1 MLRRFL
7 YHMLAVLV
15 LGSLAL
21 GACGSP
27 AEEKQTD
34 TRPEE
39 TKKLSEDRRELSA
52 WLIWENEHA
61 AEPNDLLAVQKIEEI
76 TNVHINWQTVG
87 NKEAREKFSLML
99 ASGKMPDLVRSAN
112 IYYPGGMEK
121 GVQDGVFL
129 EITDLAPK
137 YMPRYMALIAENER
151 LQKDVYTDDHRLV
164 GTWTLASYFGEIKGE
179 QVWAGPCIRGDWLEE
194 QELDLPV
201 TIADWEK
208 VLSTIHAHYPE
219 CDAPLMTG
227 QYGHDRVGDFISAYG
242 VLYDFFTPDGKTVL
256 YGPMEEGYRQW
267 VELFR
272 DWYRRGLIDPNFIT
286 NDASITSPNDYMG
299 TGRGASGCTIWGYTD
314 VALRSMGYNDNP
326 DFRLVATTYPVLH
339 EGDTPQAAASMSELV
354 KEGIAISA
362 KTADPE
368 LTLRYLDYWYTEE
381 CMMLD
386 SLGIEGESYHV
397 NNDGSYRI
405 DDRLWAQV
413 KEGTAATI
421 YDAIEE
427 FTLGTSDFG
436 LYNWG
441 MFDPMYE
448 GDPCLAAYDA
458 WNQSQF
464 DLMLP
469 PCMTMT
475 DEENSEFYARYTN
488 IETLVHENTVKFITG
503 ERSMEEWDDFQKQ
516 LIDYGIEKCIAC
528 KQAALDRYNLR

>member
-1 MLRRFL
+1 
-7 YHMLAVLV
+7 
-15 LGSLAL
+15 
-21 GACGSP
+21 
-27 AEEKQTD
+27 
-34 TRPEE
+34 
-39 TKKLSEDRRELSA
+39 
-52 WLIWENEHA
+52 
-61 AEPNDLLAVQKIEEI
+61 
-76 TNVHINWQTVG
+76 
-87 NKEAREKFSLML
+87 ML

-326 DFRLVATTYPVLH
+326 DFRLVATTYPILH

-368 LTLRYLDYWYTEE
+368 LTLRYLDYWYTDE
-381 CMMLD
+381 CMVLD
-386 SLGIEGESYHV
+386 SMGIENDSYVITDGQYHLGPVLRGKVEDGTV
-397 NNDGSYRI
+397 NTISQAMS
-405 DDRLWAQV
+405 LW
-413 KEGTAATI
+413 
-421 YDAIEE
+421 
-427 FTLGTSDFG
+427 TLGTSDFG

-441 MFDPMYE
+441 MFEVQNEDDLSAMNAC
-448 GDPCLAAYDA
+448 DV
-458 WNQSQF
+458 WNSAKF

-469 PCMTMT
+469 STMT
-475 DEENSEFYARYTN
+475 STDAENTEFTSLYTD
-488 IETLVHENTVKFITG
+488 IETLANENTVKFITG
-503 ERSMEEWDDFQKQ
+503 EQSMDQWDAFQNQLKQ
-516 LIDYGIEKCIAC
+516 YGVERCIEL
-528 KQAALDRYNLR
+528 KQAALDRYNAR

>member
-1 MLRRFL
+1 
-7 YHMLAVLV
+7 
-15 LGSLAL
+15 
-21 GACGSP
+21 
-27 AEEKQTD
+27 
-34 TRPEE
+34 
-39 TKKLSEDRRELSA
+39 
-52 WLIWENEHA
+52 
-61 AEPNDLLAVQKIEEI
+61 
-76 TNVHINWQTVG
+76 
-87 NKEAREKFSLML
+87 
-99 ASGKMPDLVRSAN
+99 
-112 IYYPGGMEK
+112 
-121 GVQDGVFL
+121 
-129 EITDLAPK
+129 
-137 YMPRYMALIAENER
+137 
-151 LQKDVYTDDHRLV
+151 
-164 GTWTLASYFGEIKGE
+164 
-179 QVWAGPCIRGDWLEE
+179 
-194 QELDLPV
+194 
-201 TIADWEK
+201 
-208 VLSTIHAHYPE
+208 
-219 CDAPLMTG
+219 
-227 QYGHDRVGDFISAYG
+227 
-242 VLYDFFTPDGKTVL
+242 
-256 YGPMEEGYRQW
+256 
-267 VELFR
+267 
-272 DWYRRGLIDPNFIT
+272 
-286 NDASITSPNDYMG
+286 
-299 TGRGASGCTIWGYTD
+299 
-314 VALRSMGYNDNP
+314 
-326 DFRLVATTYPVLH
+326 
-339 EGDTPQAAASMSELV
+339 MSELV